1 MVVCT
6 YFLNNTCRFGS
17 RCNNEH
23 IDICGLVKNEVE
35 VTLKGNQWPLSCFG
49 PFKDRNSIPNFI
61 EDQSFEEIRMMYLE
75 AKMQNNIPA
84 HQMQLAQM
92 INDAKGKLQRLATMS
107 RDILGTLVELY
118 NQQEPSTKPTAGG
131 NPFASIGSF
140 GGTTGGTATSS
151 IFGSAPSGGT
161 FGGGGPATGGS
172 IFGGAFAGQVPQSTG
187 SIFGG
192 SSAAPTANPFA
203 AAPQQ
208 QPVAGGSIF
217 GMAQT
222 TQQPSNSVFG
232 APPVLG
238 SGMGLF
244 GNVQQPAPATGNI
257 FAAVAQPAAPTG
269 ASIFTQTP
277 AQQTAPIFGQQQQQ
291 QQGDMFASVGF
302 NSAQPLSGGSLF
314 NPVPFGSAPAPS
326 PFGQPQAAV
335 PTNATAQ
342 SIFTPAPTA
351 APNPFG
357 ASVGGSVFGGVAPA
371 PGPQSATMYSK
382 LEEVPADSLAAFNA
396 DQFQLGRIPTMPP
409 PKELCH

>member
-6 YFLNNTCRFGS
+6 YFLSNTCRFGS

-23 IDICGLVKNEVE
+23 IDICALVKNEVE

-118 NQQEPSTKPTAGG
+118 NQQESSTKPTAGG
-131 NPFASIGSF
+131 NPFASIGTF
-140 GGTTGGTATSS
+140 GGAPGGTATAS
-151 IFGSAPSGGT
+151 IFGTASSGGT
-161 FGGGGPATGGS
+161 FGSGPATGGS
-172 IFGGAFAGQVPQSTG
+172 IFGGAFSGQATQSTG
-187 SIFGG
+187 SIFG
-192 SSAAPTANPFA
+192 SASTAASANPFA
-203 AAPQQ
+203 AATQQ

-222 TQQPSNSVFG
+222 PQQPSNSVFG

-238 SGMGLF
+238 SGIGLF
-244 GNVQQPAPATGNI
+244 SNVQQPAAATGNI
-257 FAAVAQPAAPTG
+257 FAAVGQPAAPTG
-269 ASIFTQTP
+269 GNIFTQTP
-277 AQQTAPIFGQQQQQ
+277 SQQPASIFGQQQQQQ

-302 NSAQPLSGGSLF
+302 SSAQPLSGGSLF
-314 NPVPFGSAPAPS
+314 NAVPFGSVPAPS
-326 PFGQPQAAV
+326 PFGQSAI
-335 PTNATAQ
+335 PTNSAAQ
-342 SIFTPAPTA
+342 SVFTPAPTA
-351 APNPFG
+351 APTPFG
-357 ASVGGSVFGGVAPA
+357 SSMAGGSVFGGAAPA
-371 PGPQSATMYSK
+371 PGRQSATMYSK
-382 LEEVPADSLAAFNA
+382 LEEIPADSLAAFNA